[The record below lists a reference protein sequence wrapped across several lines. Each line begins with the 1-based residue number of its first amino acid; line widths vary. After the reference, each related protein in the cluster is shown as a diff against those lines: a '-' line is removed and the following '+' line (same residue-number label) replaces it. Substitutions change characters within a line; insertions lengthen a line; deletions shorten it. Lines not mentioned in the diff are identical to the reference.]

1 MFPRGWG
8 NEIFCIFAASKL
20 FFTKKK
26 AKMKKVFSIAVI
38 GCIVAL
44 SGLFSSCKPQ
54 EESEWIYYIQ
64 LDSSTDYMVAQD
76 LFFSIIGPS
85 MLNVMKNDADRYTE
99 GGQML
104 YFNGGESAA
113 LNRAK
118 KSFKKAYKALEN
130 SPEGAANVSGTG
142 IKVNLYRYHGG
153 DYGGDVMDSHTF

>member
-1 MFPRGWG
+1 MK
-8 NEIFCIFAASKL
+8 KL
-20 FFTKKK
+20 F
-26 AKMKKVFSIAVI
+26 SITVI
-38 GCIVAL
+38 SCLVAL

-54 EESEWIYYIQ
+54 EESEWLYYIK
-64 LDSSTDYMVAQD
+64 LDSSTDNMNTQD
-76 LFFSIIGPS
+76 LFFSIIEPS

-99 GGQML
+99 YGQM

-142 IKVNLYRYHGG
+142 IKVNLCRYHGG
-153 DYGGDVMDSHTF
+153 DYYGDVMDSHTF

>member
-1 MFPRGWG
+1 
-8 NEIFCIFAASKL
+8 
-20 FFTKKK
+20 
-26 AKMKKVFSIAVI
+26 MKRVFSIVVI
-38 GCIVAL
+38 SCIVAL

-54 EESEWIYYIQ
+54 EEGEWMYYIR
-64 LDSSTDYMVAQD
+64 LDSSTDGNVAQD
-76 LFFSIIGPS
+76 LFFSIIEPS

-99 GGQML
+99 YGQML

-142 IKVNLYRYHGG
+142 IKVNLCRYHGG
-153 DYGGDVMDSHTF
+153 DYYGDVMDSHTF

>member
-1 MFPRGWG
+1 MKYFVFSRRL
-8 NEIFCIFAASKL
+8 NYFSQ
-20 FFTKKK
+20 KK